1 MTKST
6 GLVMKDNLNVKIN
19 NSNEFYSYR
28 KIKNKF
34 DRVRSI
40 GVLEN
45 SQSISIDNK
54 VVNITDRKYK
64 LNSNSNKHKEVQMF
78 NDNNNKD
85 IKRLTEK

>member
-6 GLVMKDNLNVKIN
+6 GLVMKDNINVKIN
-19 NSNEFYSYR
+19 NSNDFYSYR

-45 SQSISIDNK
+45 SQSTSIDK
-54 VVNITDRKYK
+54 KILNISDKKDK
-64 LNSNSNKHKEVQMF
+64 LISNSNKQKE
-78 NDNNNKD
+78 
-85 IKRLTEK
+85 T

>member
-45 SQSISIDNK
+45 SQSTSIDNK
-54 VVNITDRKYK
+54 VLNITDRKGK
-64 LNSNSNKHKEVQMF
+64 VVSHSNKQKEVQMF
-78 NDNNNKD
+78 INNNKD
-85 IKRLTEK
+85 IKRLTDK